1 MRRVAAI
8 VAVVVALALTACTG
22 VDDGKDEPTKKDEK
36 ASSLPLPAKAPS
48 ARGPAVGPALEPK
61 VLLAASDDLEQ
72 LTGSLDTAQ
81 VQRRSDAFISG
92 NTVVGYSVD
101 NISGYALDSGKQLW
115 TADLDLRGGTVCF
128 VSQPDRA
135 VKTFTVAY
143 GESSFCPNLA
153 TIRVSD
159 GKVVSTSD
167 KLSGMTQ
174 FQGGLA
180 GGTVNHLFTVKGQDF
195 IVDMDGVVW
204 KMVKGEP
211 EPVTRLEG
219 DSYFDL
225 HPTPEGDVLIGSRL
239 SDDACRVDAYEL
251 PSFEHTWTTDN
262 AALFPEV
269 TKDCIISAAPG
280 NSAWLAQETG
290 DRYYL
295 VQVDPATGQVLGR
308 ANAPKDSGGK
318 AAVGEFD
325 LASASNQFDQA
336 LGLDGGDTIFT
347 QVRGMTRYSLKTG
360 KIVWDLDLS
369 QLQLD
374 STEEFPLT
382 TVLPQGVTAD
392 GYVVASV
399 SNNTAAEIVAVD
411 VKSGELAGRWPVP
424 PEYRNGFQVDPGMT
438 LFGGGLV
445 LTRNFEAWDFTFADY
460 RDVKPPEGD
469 LYDIG
474 VFTFPKAGDS
484 ASGTAATVVPTVGPT
499 DVDATGLGGV
509 TSPAAAGD
517 ADRRAGA
524 IRTGSLLIAYAG
536 NVLTGIDPKT
546 GKQAW
551 SADLAPDPAARVC
564 ATPEPV
570 KLVETLLIAVRAAEG
585 AGCDTVLNVQ
595 VADGTVVDRLAVP
608 AAAKSASRIVAHEGV
623 MYLITGDRKVSRVEG
638 GALVPHATL
647 AHQPYYL
654 ERTPQDPSLLIST
667 ATLKGGREWA
677 IEGYRLPSFEPVWS
691 TTASAAFG
699 AKVDPDNTVDAFR
712 GNGLWVSTTSGDISE
727 PDATI
732 KDSLVLLDP
741 ASGAVVKRMGPTKR
755 DYAGTDLAQF
765 SLVDAITSGYV
776 SAGFDDGDVVLSQD
790 AGIVRYSLAEQAAQ
804 WTVDTSSIQESMER
818 DRGASTVVSHF
829 DVIDGGTTVLV
840 TMSNDT
846 SVELMTL
853 DAKDGTI
860 TGRWNVPAQFRNGL
874 QASPDVTFVAGRV
887 ALSHSDY
894 SWDYAFAQSGRAV
907 PPEQRYDVGLFSLP
921 AAKKGKA
928 K

>member
-1 MRRVAAI
+1 MRRVAAL
-8 VAVVVALALTACTG
+8 AVVVALALSACTG
-22 VDDGKDEPTKKDEK
+22 GSDDKGDTKAKDEAK
-36 ASSLPLPAKAPS
+36 AASLPLPAKAPS
-48 ARGPAVGPALEPK
+48 ARGPALGPALEPK

-72 LTGSLDTAQ
+72 LAGSLDTAQ

-101 NISGYALDSGKQLW
+101 NISGYALDSGEQLW
-115 TADLDLRGGTVCF
+115 TAQLDLGGGTVCF

-159 GKVVSTSD
+159 GNVVSTSD
-167 KLSGMTQ
+167 RLSGMTQ
-174 FQGGLA
+174 FQGELA
-180 GGTVNHLFTVKGQDF
+180 GGPVDHLFTVKGQDF
-195 IVDMDGVVW
+195 IVSLDGVVW

-211 EPVTRLEG
+211 EPVTRLED

-251 PSFEHTWTTDN
+251 PSFEHLWTTDN

-308 ANAPKDSGGK
+308 ADAPKDSGGK
-318 AAVGEFD
+318 AGVGEFD

-360 KIVWDLDLS
+360 KIAWDLDLS

-411 VKSGELAGRWPVP
+411 VETGELAGRWPVP

-460 RDVKPPEGD
+460 KDVKAPEGD

-474 VFTFPKAGDS
+474 VFTFPKAD
-484 ASGTAATVVPTVGPT
+484 AAATGAASAVPAVGPT
-499 DVDATGLGGV
+499 DVDAIGLGGV
-509 TSPAAAGD
+509 TTPADAGD
-517 ADRRAGA
+517 ADRGAGA
-524 IRTGSLLIAYAG
+524 IRTGSLLVAYAG
-536 NVLTGIDPKT
+536 NVLTGIDPTT

-551 SADLAPDPAARVC
+551 TAELVPDPAARVC
-564 ATPEPV
+564 ATPEPEKKV
-570 KLVETLLIAVRAAEG
+570 KTLLIAVRAAEG
-585 AGCDTVLNVQ
+585 AGCDTVLNVA
-595 VADGTVVDRLAVP
+595 VADGTVVDRLVLPP
-608 AAAKSASRIVAHEGV
+608 ASKSAARVIAHEGV
-623 MYLITGDRKVSRVEG
+623 MYLVTGDRLVSRVED

-647 AHQPYYL
+647 PHQPYSL
-654 ERTPQDPSLLIST
+654 QRTPQDPALLVST
-667 ATLKGGREWA
+667 ARRKGGREWA

-699 AKVDPDNTVDAFR
+699 AKIDPGGTVDTFR
-712 GNGLWVSTTSGDISE
+712 GNGLWVSTTSGDISD

-741 ASGAVVKRMGPTKR
+741 ASGAVVTRVGPTKR
-755 DYAGTDLAQF
+755 DYADTELAQF
-765 SLVDAITSGYV
+765 SLVDTVVSGYV
-776 SAGFDDGDVVLSQD
+776 SAGFADGDVVLAQD

-818 DRGASTVVSHF
+818 DRGPSTVESHF
-829 DVIDGGTTVLV
+829 DVIDGGRTVLV
-840 TMSNDT
+840 TMTNDT

-853 DAKDGTI
+853 DAEDGAI
-860 TGRWNVPAQFRNGL
+860 TGRWNVPAKYRNGL
-874 QASPDVTFVAGRV
+874 QASPEVTPVAGRV

-921 AAKKGKA
+921 EAKKGKA